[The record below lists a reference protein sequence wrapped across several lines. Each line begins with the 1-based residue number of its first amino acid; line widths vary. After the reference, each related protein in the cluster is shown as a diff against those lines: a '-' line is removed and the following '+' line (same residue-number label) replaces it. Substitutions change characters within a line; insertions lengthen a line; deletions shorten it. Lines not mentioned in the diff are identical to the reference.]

1 VSAGSFLAEPP
12 TLWKCRSKANPT
24 DQPTTHRSRLAY
36 TRRYEQGRSAARE
49 GLPVSAAAG
58 MAVHESQSLLWERM
72 VALSLPFC
80 RFLLPKLRAAFPA
93 FGEGKSAE
101 DLYAAVNAIRAESF
115 IRVEAD
121 EVT

>member
-1 VSAGSFLAEPP
+1 
-12 TLWKCRSKANPT
+12 
-24 DQPTTHRSRLAY
+24 
-36 TRRYEQGRSAARE
+36 
-49 GLPVSAAAG
+49 